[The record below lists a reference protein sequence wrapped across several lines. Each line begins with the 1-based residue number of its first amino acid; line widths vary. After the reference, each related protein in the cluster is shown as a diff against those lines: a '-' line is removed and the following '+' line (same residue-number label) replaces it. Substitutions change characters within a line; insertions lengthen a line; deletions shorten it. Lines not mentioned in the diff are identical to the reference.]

1 MAVFVQ
7 NSSVVGPNRTT
18 ERNATR
24 TPKTRRPAWPSGT
37 VLGSGTMKNAKI
49 NTSGEVTRICQ
60 SCWPHIGVAYQLAIM
75 QWSGTGIRASAT
87 NNAKAAMYPS
97 SSPRSF
103 SSHPMK
109 SPPPIRIA

>member
-1 MAVFVQ
+1 
-7 NSSVVGPNRTT
+7 
-18 ERNATR
+18 
-24 TPKTRRPAWPSGT
+24 
-37 VLGSGTMKNAKI
+37 MKNAKI

-60 SCWPHIGVAYQLAIM
+60 SGCPHIGVAYQLAIM